1 MKSTQKERERLH
13 KEWGKLDK
21 EEKSKPKKKPKP
33 IKVYSK
39 GYVQH
44 EIKSLEY
51 KPEKGYQ
58 SVGQLIVE
66 NENSAN
72 ILVSDY
78 MSKKDIGYIK
88 DKRLIETLKNYSGY
102 LCQILVA
109 EEHKSDCRCHECYN
123 DIETYSITANIYVRV
138 NEEEATKI
146 QELSDTNKHKTR
158 RKLNAYLREVG
169 LYNEAK

>member
-1 MKSTQKERERLH
+1 MYWVVAILIALFVVYQIYKKSTQKEIERYENVLSEKGKELLH
-13 KEWGKLDK
+13 KELEKLDK

-88 DKRLIETLKNYSGY
+88 DKRLIETL
-102 LCQILVA
+102 
-109 EEHKSDCRCHECYN
+109 
-123 DIETYSITANIYVRV
+123 
-138 NEEEATKI
+138 
-146 QELSDTNKHKTR
+146 
-158 RKLNAYLREVG
+158 
-169 LYNEAK
+169 